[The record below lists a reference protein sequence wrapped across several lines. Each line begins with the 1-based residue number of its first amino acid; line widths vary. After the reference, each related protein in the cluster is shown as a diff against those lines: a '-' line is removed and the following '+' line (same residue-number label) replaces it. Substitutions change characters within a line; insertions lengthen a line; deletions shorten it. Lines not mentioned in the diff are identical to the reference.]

1 MLLDDF
7 LCKSVYNGSRRTQAM
22 KGGIFM
28 VNYDSRGYRKLDM
41 SKLAGR
47 KHQTMSSKEALN
59 DIEPIKWSDDVLNGK
74 KKVTIKKM

>member
-1 MLLDDF
+1 MLPDDF
-7 LCKSVYNGSRRTQAM
+7 LCKSVYNDSKKTQTM

-41 SKLAGR
+41 SKLASR
-47 KHQTMSSKEALN
+47 KHQTMSSKEALR
-59 DIEPIKWSDDVLNGK
+59 DVEPIKWSDDVLSGN

>member
-1 MLLDDF
+1 
-7 LCKSVYNGSRRTQAM
+7 
-22 KGGIFM
+22 M